1 MLTIEEGL
9 VVVTLLPGGKG
20 GGNRLV
26 ICYNALMND
35 HEVYD
40 LPLAQSLT
48 PREKDVL
55 ACIGR
60 DMTNLQ
66 IAEQL
71 TFAMT
76 TVKWYVR
83 QVYKKLGVK
92 NRQEA
97 ITRARR
103 LGLLPRAGQEGT
115 IRKNLPAATTPF
127 VGREQELTALSR
139 LLADP
144 QIQIITIL
152 GPGGIGKTRLALEA
166 AGRAL
171 ASAENSI
178 AGQPES
184 FFSDGIY
191 FVSLA
196 PVDTVKGIITTLAAT
211 LDFYFQGVSQISRTE
226 TQQILDYLKHKRM
239 LLVMDNFEQIL
250 DGRKLLTEIS
260 EQAARIKIV
269 VTSRER
275 LQLRGAQL
283 FPLQGLEIPEVG
295 NSIEESL
302 AGNAAVQLFL
312 NISKRLVP
320 DFSLLQEDVN
330 QLIRICR
337 LVEGMP
343 LGLELAASWVSVLPL
358 SNIAEEIEQSFHLL
372 AADHYDLPE
381 RHRSRQ
387 AARGASWKRLSPEQ
401 KLAFQGL
408 TVFSDGFTRS
418 AAFEAANVTLPLLVT
433 LTNKSWLSYDRATDR
448 YNIHELL
455 RQFGAS
461 KLREVIAKEQA
472 FRERHST
479 FFCGF
484 LKQREADWFGAR
496 QQAAIAEVQNEIE
509 NIQSAWH
516 WAANQGDAI
525 LLSQGLNSLC
535 RFYLWKGRTTDGR
548 YACRLAG
555 EGLSKW
561 LSEQLADDPEP
572 MILWSRALA
581 WESEFIDEIAQKG
594 ELLSQSQQLLDRVEA
609 SGWDTRTEQAFNYLE
624 IAQAVGFLDRGE
636 TIRRANLAL
645 NLFREV
651 GDIWSEAKALQMLG
665 GQYIFYGAYD
675 WANDFLRN
683 SLEIRRRLDD
693 KQGIAETTI
702 HLGMVARH
710 QGHFEEAVTL
720 QRHGLALAHQSGNR
734 IHERECLGVLSVTL
748 TAAGNFM
755 AAREAAMKA
764 IIIEEDLGLNPSP
777 FNLIVL
783 SRATIHLVRDPE
795 AMAMATKGLETARES
810 GTIMH
815 IGFALMLLGR
825 IAFVEGDPGR
835 AKRFLL
841 ESVNTLAQQQHVY
854 QALPRAIL
862 SYVGRALG
870 EGHPARDYLLSA
882 LRSGI
887 EYRSIMILIYC
898 LPIAA
903 LIAADEGH
911 PERAVELNSLA
922 QQFRHIA
929 NSCWFDEVACRE
941 LTAVLAALPP
951 ESASAATIKGRE
963 LDIWATADQL
973 LLELASE

>member
-1 MLTIEEGL
+1 MA
-9 VVVTLLPGGKG
+9 
-20 GGNRLV
+20 
-26 ICYNALMND
+26 ICYNAPMND
-35 HEVYD
+35 REAHN

-48 PREKDVL
+48 PREQDVL
-55 ACIGR
+55 DCIGR
-60 DMTNLQ
+60 DLTNRQ

-71 TFAMT
+71 TFAIS

-83 QVYKKLGVK
+83 QVYNKLGVK

-103 LGLLPRAGQEGT
+103 LGLLPRAGQEDT
-115 IRKNLPAATTPF
+115 IRQNLPAATTPF

-139 LLADP
+139 LLSDP

-152 GPGGIGKTRLALEA
+152 GPGGIGKTRLAQEA

-171 ASAENSI
+171 ASVENSS

-196 PVDTVKGIITTLAAT
+196 PVDTIKGIIATLAAT

-250 DGRKLLTEIS
+250 DGSKLLTEIS
-260 EQAARIKIV
+260 GRAARIKV
-269 VTSRER
+269 LVTSRER

-302 AGNAAVQLFL
+302 TGNAAVQLFL
-312 NISKRLVP
+312 NISKRMQP
-320 DFSLLQEDVN
+320 DFTLLQADAN

-358 SNIAEEIEQSFHLL
+358 SNIADEIEQSFNLL
-372 AADHYDLPE
+372 AADRFDLPK
-381 RHRSRQ
+381 RHRSMQ
-387 AARGASWKRLSPEQ
+387 AALDASWKRLNSEQ
-401 KLAFQGL
+401 KHAFQGL
-408 TVFSDGFTRS
+408 TIFSDGFTRQ
-418 AAFEAANVTLPLLVT
+418 AALGVADVTLPLLVT
-433 LTNKSWLSYDRATDR
+433 LANKSWLSYNRAADR

-461 KLREVIAKEQA
+461 KLREVAAKEQA
-472 FRERHST
+472 LRARHST
-479 FFCGF
+479 FFCGY

-496 QQAAIAEVQNEIE
+496 QQAAIAEVQDEIE

-516 WAANQGDAI
+516 WAANQGDAT

-572 MILWSRALA
+572 MTLWSRALA
-581 WESEFIDEIAQKG
+581 WESEFIDEVEQK
-594 ELLSQSQQLLDRVEA
+594 EILLSQSQQLLDRVAA
-609 SGWDTRTEQAFNYLE
+609 SGWDMRSEQAFTYLQK
-624 IAQAVGFLDRGE
+624 ARAVEFMDIE
-636 TIRRANLAL
+636 ASIRFASLAL
-645 NLFREV
+645 ILYREV
-651 GDIWSEAKALQMLG
+651 GDIWSEAKALQLLG
-665 GQYIFYGAYD
+665 SQSIFQGAYD
-675 WANDFLRN
+675 RGNNLLRD
-683 SLEIRRRLDD
+683 SLEIRRRSDD
-693 KQGIAETTI
+693 KRGIAETTI
-702 HLGMVARH
+702 YLGVVARH
-710 QGHFEEAVTL
+710 QGHFEEAETV
-720 QRHGLALAHQSGNR
+720 QRQGLALAQQSGNR
-734 IHERECLGVLSVTL
+734 FHESECLGFLSVTL
-748 TAAGNFM
+748 TAVGNFM

-764 IIIEEDLGLNPSP
+764 IMIEEDLGLNPSP

-783 SRATIHLVRDPE
+783 SRATIHLDRDPE
-795 AMAMATKGLETARES
+795 AMAMVTKGLESARER

-815 IGFALMLLGR
+815 IGFAFMVLGR
-825 IAFVEGDPGR
+825 IALVEGDLGG
-835 AKRFLL
+835 AKGYLL
-841 ESVNTLAQQQHVY
+841 KSANTLAEQKHVY
-854 QALPRAIL
+854 QALPRAVL
-862 SYVGRALG
+862 SYVSRSLG
-870 EGHPARDYLLSA
+870 EGQAARDYLLSA

-887 EYRSIMILIYC
+887 EYGSIMPLMIC

-903 LIAADEGH
+903 LIAADEGR
-911 PERAVELNSLA
+911 PGRAVELYSLA

-929 NSCWFDEVACRE
+929 NSCWYDEVACRE
-941 LTAVLAALPP
+941 LTAVLASLPP
-951 ESASAATIKGRE
+951 EAAAAATTKGRA
-963 LDIWATADQL
+963 LDIWTTADQL